1 MIKKV
6 DDKMNKK
13 GFTLIELLG
22 VMVVLVIIFGL
33 AVTGSIF
40 PINTGKLGVYN
51 AHKSSLETAAYNYL
65 IDNFNEVS
73 LKNEEKINISMQTLV
88 NNGYIDSGAIKD
100 PENGNCDSSYV
111 IVTRTSETDEFDFNY
126 KACLICKDGD
136 KITYKSDDEC
146 QEDIETS
153 EMSSPTF
160 EIYENTRIISNLK
173 EKVEFTGSTTYNFQV
188 KDITDSKNGIKKI
201 RYSFEKKG
209 QQEIYTDVSTNNT
222 SFDIEK
228 IIDETG
234 VWKLIVE
241 VTNNLNV
248 VTRKTYEIELIQHE
262 EEPSLELYIISY
274 TLNGGILASSNPTN
288 YSIESNEITLNN
300 PSKTG
305 FIFDGWTGS
314 NGNTPSTI
322 VTIPTGS
329 TGNRNYIANFTVD
342 AIINPSIT
350 ATSSTINVGSTTATT
365 VSIERGTE
373 DTSRR
378 TYSSSNTSIATV
390 DASGVVTGV
399 AVGTATIT
407 VTLYDYEGNT
417 STATVSITVKVPG
430 ISATDMKNSAS
441 TYGLQ
446 NQAGA
451 YRFVGANPNNYVW
464 FNNQQWRI
472 IGVYGDKFKIIKV
485 KESATG
491 KKWHSSNDSTAWSS
505 SSIKTY
511 LYNTYWGSL
520 STAAQNMVEQSATWY
535 IGKANDEDTASQ
547 SYTKAK
553 KTTWTGK
560 VGLVASYEYMY
571 AATSDCWSKA
581 GSSFC
586 TYNSTNGISGC
597 CAKDWLVNCLTSD
610 VSGSAW
616 LINHTESTGA
626 QEILRGRIFDGSK
639 TNNANATPVVY
650 LKSTILITGGNGKT
664 GSTNSYKLSAG

>member
-1 MIKKV
+1 MKKKV

-248 VTRKTYEIELIQHE
+248 VTKKTYEIELIQHE

-446 NQAGA
+446 NQGGA
-451 YRFVGANPNNYVW
+451 YRFVGANPDNYVW

-472 IGVYGDKFKIIKV
+472 IGVYGDKYKIV
-485 KESATG
+485 KATPSTTSQV
-491 KKWHSSNDSTAWSS
+491 WNSSSSSNTWSS
-505 SSIKTY
+505 SSMKTY
-511 LYNTYWGSL
+511 LYNTYWANSL
-520 STAAQNMVEQSATWY
+520 STDAKNMVEQSASWY
-535 IGKANDEDTASQ
+535 IGKASSTANTASTA
-547 SYTKAK
+547 YTNNRN
-553 KTTWTGK
+553 TTWTGK
-560 VGLVASYEYMY
+560 VGLVAMYEYLY
-571 AATSDCWSKA
+571 AATSDCWSTK
-581 GSSFC
+581 GSS
-586 TYNSTNGISGC
+586 YKSS
-597 CAKDWLVNCLTSD
+597 CASKDWLYSTLTNSKSCYGWTLTAIDDDFEPSAIRIQSTSGNTLKSTLTS
-610 VSGSAW
+610 
-616 LINHTESTGA
+616 
-626 QEILRGRIFDGSK
+626 
-639 TNNANATPVVY
+639 NNCASPVVY
-650 LKSTILITGGNGKT
+650 LKSTVLITGGNGKS
-664 GSTNSYKLSAG
+664 GSTNSYKLGAG